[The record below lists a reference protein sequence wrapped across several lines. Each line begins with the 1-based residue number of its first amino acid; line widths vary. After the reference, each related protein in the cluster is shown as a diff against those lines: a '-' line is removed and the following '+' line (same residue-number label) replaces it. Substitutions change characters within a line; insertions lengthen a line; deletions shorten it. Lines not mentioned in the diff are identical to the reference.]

1 MKISFQIEG
10 TDRGCTAECDLE
22 PGDGQRPQR
31 HERRLRP
38 RCLHDTT
45 SRRGGIADLPRT
57 GLCPN
62 RNQPRPPRGHTPPGA
77 CKRESK
83 TNTLPT
89 YYSDLFFPRA
99 DEATASTPTRTHY
112 PYTGHL
118 LTMSV
123 DTSQLFLVVWAL
135 SSHDGWG
142 KWQNLV
148 R

>member
-10 TDRGCTAECDLE
+10 IDRGCTAECDLE

-62 RNQPRPPRGHTPPGA
+62 RNQPRPPRGHTPPA
-77 CKRESK
+77 
-83 TNTLPT
+83 P
-89 YYSDLFFPRA
+89 
-99 DEATASTPTRTHY
+99 ASANRRPTRFRPTTLTY
-112 PYTGHL
+112 FFLGPTKRQRARQRERITRTPDTYSPCPLTRVNFFLWSGPCR
-118 LTMSV
+118 LTM
-123 DTSQLFLVVWAL
+123 
-135 SSHDGWG
+135 DGG
-142 KWQNLV
+142 SG
-148 R
+148 RT